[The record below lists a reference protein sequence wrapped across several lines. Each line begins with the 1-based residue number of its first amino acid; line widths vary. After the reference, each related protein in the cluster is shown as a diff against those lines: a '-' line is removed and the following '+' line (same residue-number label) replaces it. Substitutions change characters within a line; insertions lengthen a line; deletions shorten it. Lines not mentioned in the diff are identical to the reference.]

1 MPRSMAHAGAVQG
14 DMRGK
19 GGVRMDIAIDQVPFW
34 LSLSSLAVWA
44 WVFRRAWR
52 GAGAEHA
59 SGRRAAPSP
68 HLLGA
73 LAAAVA
79 LLWAFKVT
87 PMPGF
92 SVHLLGAAAATLMLG
107 PSLALIA
114 VSAGAVGAALLGAVP
129 VAALPLAALVQG
141 VLPVLVARWWL
152 AGTERLLGAHP
163 FVYLL
168 GVAFFGT
175 SVAVLAEGLVG
186 LSLSAA
192 LGAPAPDIAW
202 VALLP
207 LAYAE
212 AFITGALTTVFVVYR
227 PQWVATFDDARYLR
241 RS

>member
-1 MPRSMAHAGAVQG
+1 
-14 DMRGK
+14 
-19 GGVRMDIAIDQVPFW
+19 MDIPNDRIPLW
-34 LSLSSLAVWA
+34 LSLLGLAAWA
-44 WVFRRAWR
+44 WAFARAWR
-52 GAGAEHA
+52 GASRAHGIG
-59 SGRRAAPSP
+59 GRVAPSA

-79 LLWAFKVT
+79 LLWAVKVT

-107 PSLALIA
+107 PSLALVA
-114 VSAGAVGAALLGAVP
+114 VSAGAVGAAVLGAVP
-129 VAALPLAALVQG
+129 WNALPLAALLQG

-152 AGTERLLGAHP
+152 AGAERFLRPHP

-175 SVAVLAEGLVG
+175 SVAVLAEGLAG
-186 LSLSAA
+186 LTLSAA
-192 LGAPAPDIAW
+192 LGSPAPQIAW

-212 AFITGALTTVFVVYR
+212 AFLTGAITTIFVVYR

-241 RS
+241 RP

>member
-1 MPRSMAHAGAVQG
+1 MAIAVEQIPLWFSLLAAAG
-14 DMRGK
+14 
-19 GGVRMDIAIDQVPFW
+19 
-34 LSLSSLAVWA
+34 WA
-44 WVFRRAWR
+44 WVVRRAWR
-52 GAGAEHA
+52 AAALEHA
-59 SGRRAAPSP
+59 RVHGARPSA

-79 LLWAFKVT
+79 LLWAIKVT

-114 VSAGAVGAALLGAVP
+114 VSAGAVGAASLGALP
-129 VAALPLAALVQG
+129 WAALPVAALVQG

-152 AGTERLLGAHP
+152 AGAERLLGAHP

-175 SVAVLAEGLVG
+175 SIAVLAEGLVG
-186 LSLSAA
+186 LTLSAA

-202 VALLP
+202 IALVP

-212 AFITGALTTVFVVYR
+212 AFITGALVTIFVVYR
-227 PQWVATFDDARYLR
+227 PEWVATFDDARYLR
-241 RS
+241 KP